1 MARKTDKPDDQ
12 LDFNFDGFDF
22 KEPKD
27 DRSPKAAAAMGAITG
42 AKDGFISHLTSATM
56 MRGIYDEVL
65 PKDYGKAL
73 DAAGKVHSAVKS
85 NLYYAKSQMA
95 GPIKQTKSF
104 VNANVNKLE
113 GKLPKGVVDK
123 LKNWAAESRRSGPSA
138 SELAEASLTNELN
151 AIFSAQH
158 AVQQRDKAEEVVRE
172 SIADSKASARH
183 TDTLDAMSRMSLSLE
198 RMVSY
203 QDSVTIGYQR
213 KSLELQMRHYAAM
226 LESINLSK
234 QGTQVIVANLQ
245 SIAENT
251 RLPEFVK
258 LKASERMQEVMR
270 SNFMNKAYDGVFGGT
285 DFIGGLTKVI
295 AKRGRNKID
304 DLKRGFEDAL
314 SGAEQ
319 LAGMASMMPDE
330 MTKNQKLEMAG
341 SMGGS
346 FLGESLANRAGKQV
360 GKAAKWLLD
369 IVDPDGKHKAFGRK
383 LSYGIDNPN
392 AGLSMIKKHAAN
404 KQDENGENL
413 LEGETWV
420 GKTLNKLF
428 ELADDV
434 SGEIN
439 RPGKLG
445 MQVGGIKDFGEPGQ
459 LSYGAVRSLEE
470 IIPGW
475 LQRIHHNT
483 AVMATGNPAVVPL
496 SYDFSRG
503 QFVSDKSKTAAISE
517 LLFSDSE
524 KSHLDYMGS
533 GIASIIDPENKLSPE
548 QRKTVLATILKDNS
562 EDKSKVRRG
571 DVTEFERV
579 TNADT
584 WKAGGASDDDANRI
598 SEVIAASLGEAF
610 SEKHVEFARRANN
623 FGLSIA
629 DKREAVQ
636 ALINTGDVG
645 LLRRIGL
652 LDSENNFVPKKYL
665 ELLNQEKI
673 DFGVDDTFLGSK
685 HHKKHR
691 TFAVG
696 LTGDDPTIAP
706 PPAPNASGTQT
717 RINESD
723 IKIDGRGT
731 NRIVKSLDS
740 NTDKMLKRLDTLITL
755 TKDNKVQHN
764 TYQLGLSTPLKWVGE
779 AVGKGAKLLGRGVSG
794 VGRLAAG
801 VTNTASN
808 VMDWGR
814 SKLDTLHDVFVEGQ
828 LEPRLYAWKLK
839 AGEYRDSV
847 TNEVIRSYQDMKNAV
862 VDANGNIVLDAAD
875 VKRAFVRTPVGRKMI
890 TALGASRSRIQKFAD
905 EHKII
910 GAPLKFA
917 EAAWRVG
924 GSAKDRVLENV
935 AGKFD
940 IYVGKEEQPRLFAY
954 KLRLGHYRLKD
965 TNEVV
970 TKLRQITGDVVDESG
985 NTVLIAD
992 EIKLAYYRSTFG
1004 KMLLSSITKAASNIT
1019 SFVSG
1024 KFGSA
1029 GKLGMKMLNK
1039 AKDLL
1044 DEPIDIYV
1052 DYDMKTPRL
1061 LAITMRA
1068 GGYINDVNNELVTRP
1083 SHIVGQVRR
1092 LHDNKVVLTDSDLTH
1107 ICDSNGNKIKSIRA
1121 KLFGIATS
1129 QLKLAKDLA
1138 IRGYKWGKE
1147 KLSGVLGK
1155 MTGFFGDTKG
1165 IDLTGFYDWLT
1176 SNPVVDKL
1184 TAIHTLLDQRLPGG
1198 KVKVRSG
1205 EVRDRNGKVR
1215 KIGDQ
1220 DGDGDVDGSNA
1231 DKEQQAGKKSLKE
1244 KATSKLAEATENA
1257 KKGIEAWR
1265 ENRKKKE
1272 KEDDEGGFFSKIK
1285 EYIATAVAG
1294 LLGGAVTSIF
1304 GGGAAAAG
1312 TGAATT
1318 AAGTAATGAAASG
1331 VGTAAAGAAGVA
1343 GTAAA
1348 AGKASKLARLGSAM
1362 WTATKWTGKAA
1373 WWLTKASFKPTALI
1387 ARGAMMAI
1395 PAVLSGIGAVL
1406 SSPVTLPAM
1415 AIAAVGYGIYKFV
1428 TRLKIG
1434 NTLKMRMAQYGF
1446 NGFDDKK
1453 TKAICEFEATIFS
1466 QVEFSGG
1473 VAKLDKTK
1481 SDKELLEKVRDIF
1494 GMDENNQKHIARF
1507 SRWYTTRFKP
1517 VYLSHLTAIDKLG
1530 LKVPLREVEDME
1542 PEAKIKYIQAT
1553 RGLQIDF
1560 SEIQSPFPEHSYL
1573 EGTAVDVSNFAEA
1586 AIAEAKKLAPE
1597 AAVPPVT
1604 KTPETLTKEGTPK
1617 TGPGTDGASTPG
1629 AVGAAASAMTP
1640 TSSQPLTKTALD
1652 GTGKSVTI
1660 SPTAMIIASG
1670 ENAKVGALDAV
1681 RFRTYGLVDL
1691 EADKVEGLRT
1701 AERIAMKH
1709 VKVGAEKRVVFDS
1722 DLVKFGTDLAPAF
1735 GTSTSSTAEFTSLV
1749 SWVRD
1754 RFLPT
1759 YLNYASCLNVAAGK
1773 YDETAQNSLTPND
1786 VYRTALYVRD
1796 TKDADNRSVWGAR
1809 FSPWKGYTLNTDP
1822 SSVLANIEF
1831 LKEKSNKTPKAIEEK
1846 IDSVAEKAKKAAI
1859 KNNGGV
1865 DPADMTSK
1873 KDAPSLLQRFGNA
1886 VQEGVA
1892 SANYH
1897 LDNMVDKAKNVFDP
1911 PTGPNVG
1918 KATSSMGIETNDLPV
1933 SGGKV
1938 TGNEDFATLIHL
1950 GESKR
1955 RGYNDYNR
1963 GSAKNAPSNKENIK
1977 LTDMTL
1983 EEIMR
1988 KQRLPLMNPDRL
2000 FAVGKY
2006 QVTTDPL
2013 RDAVRAL
2020 GLNVSEKFTPQLQE
2034 RIFAEFLATRK
2045 KGRKRLEGYIKGKSD
2060 NADGAVDDA
2069 ALEWA
2074 SLKNSSGTGSYNGV
2088 GTNHASIGA
2097 GAVKAALSKAREKY
2111 AALIKSGMAEERAYG
2126 VAIGAYKDSSG
2137 GSTAASSAA
2146 GTAGATPTADGKS
2159 APAGASDTAT
2169 YTPSAA
2175 SDAAKRGGTK
2185 SSLVATT
2192 PTSSSPANTPTP
2204 QPQSDTTASYTPSV
2218 SKEKAG
2224 ALSEAAKA
2232 NDMTKVAYTVGGGS
2246 KMGSKEQATNMVART
2261 NQDYNAP
2268 AAEALNLI
2276 AAEARQHT
2284 TLLKEIRD
2292 ALVGQNKAQPP
2303 SNSKPALRPVN
2314 NMFSGTAAAQMPVD
2328 LSSSGMI

>member
-1 MARKTDKPDDQ
+1 MAKKTDKPDDQ

-42 AKDGFISHLTSATM
+42 AKDGFISHLTSAAM

-158 AVQQRDKAEEVVRE
+158 AVQQRDKAEEVIRE

-251 RLPEFVK
+251 KLPEFVK

-270 SNFMNKAYDGVFGGT
+270 SNFMNKAYDRVFGGT

-295 AKRGRNKID
+295 NRRGKNKID
-304 DLKRGFEDAL
+304 DIKRGFEDAL

-319 LAGMASMMPDE
+319 LASMASLMPDD
-330 MTKNQKLEMAG
+330 MSKNQKLEMAG

-346 FLGESLANRAGKQV
+346 FLGESLANRAGKQI
-360 GKAAKWLLD
+360 GKGTKWLLNKA
-369 IVDPDGKHKAFGRK
+369 DPDGKHKAFGRK

-392 AGLSMIKKHAAN
+392 AALSMIKKHVAN
-404 KQDENGENL
+404 KQDKNGENL
-413 LEGETWV
+413 LDGETWT
-420 GKTLNKLF
+420 GRTLSKLF
-428 ELADDV
+428 ELAEEV
-434 SGEIN
+434 SGEVN
-439 RPGKLG
+439 KSGKLG

-483 AVMATGNPAVVPL
+483 AIMATGNPAVVPL

-517 LLFSDSE
+517 LLFSGSE
-524 KSHLDYMGS
+524 KSHLNYMGD
-533 GIASIIDPENKLSPE
+533 GIANIIDPENKLTPE
-548 QRKTVLATILKDNS
+548 QRKTMLATILKDNS
-562 EDKSKVRRG
+562 EDKSKARRG
-571 DVTEFERV
+571 DVTEFGRV
-579 TNADT
+579 TNSDT
-584 WKAGGASDDDANRI
+584 WKAGGASDEDASKI

-665 ELLNQEKI
+665 ELLNQDKI
-673 DFGVDDTFLGSK
+673 DFGVDDTFLGSRHQK
-685 HHKKHR
+685 RRR

-696 LTGDDPTIAP
+696 LSNNDPTIAP

-717 RINESD
+717 RVSEPNVN
-723 IKIDGRGT
+723 IDGRGT
-731 NRIVKSLDS
+731 DRIVKSLDS
-740 NTDKMLKRLDTLITL
+740 NTDKMLERLDTLIDL

-764 TYQLGLSTPLKWVGE
+764 TYQLGLSTPLKWVSK
-779 AVGKGAKLLGRGVSG
+779 AVGKGAKLVGHGISG

-814 SKLDTLHDVFVEGQ
+814 SKLDTLHDVFIEGQ
-828 LEPRLYAWKLK
+828 VEPRLYAWKLK

-890 TALGASRSRIQKFAD
+890 TSLGASRSRIQKFAD
-905 EHKII
+905 DHKII

-970 TKLRQITGDVVDESG
+970 TKLRQITGDVVDENG
-985 NTVLIAD
+985 NTVLTAD

-1029 GKLGMKMLNK
+1029 GELGMKMLNK

-1068 GGYINDVNNELVTRP
+1068 GGYVNDVNNELVTRP

-1107 ICDSNGNKIKSIRA
+1107 ICDSNGRKIRSVRA

-1129 QLKLAKDLA
+1129 QLRLAKNLVV
-1138 IRGYKWGKE
+1138 RGYKWGKE

-1155 MTGFFGDTKG
+1155 MSGFFGDTKG
-1165 IDLTGFYDWLT
+1165 IDLTGFYDWIT

-1198 KVKVRSG
+1198 KEKVRSG
-1205 EVRDRNGKVR
+1205 EVRDRRGRVR

-1231 DKEQQAGKKSLKE
+1231 DKEQQEGKKGLKE
-1244 KATSKLAEATENA
+1244 KAVSKLSEASERA

-1265 ENRKKKE
+1265 ESRKNKE
-1272 KEDDEGGFFSKIK
+1272 KADDESGFFSKIK
-1285 EYIATAVAG
+1285 DYIATAVAG

-1312 TGAATT
+1312 AGAATT
-1318 AAGTAATGAAASG
+1318 AAGTAATGAAATGAAASG

-1406 SSPVTLPAM
+1406 SSPVTLPAI

-1560 SEIQSPFPEHSYL
+1560 SEIQSPFPEHAYL

-1617 TGPGTDGASTPG
+1617 TGPGTDGTSTTG
-1629 AVGAAASAMTP
+1629 AVGAATSAMTP

-1652 GTGKSVTI
+1652 GTGKNVTI

-1709 VKVGAEKRVVFDS
+1709 VKVGAEKRVIFDS

-1773 YDETAQNSLTPND
+1773 YDATAQNSLTPND

-1897 LDNMVDKAKNVFDP
+1897 LDNMVDKAKNVFDA

-1938 TGNEDFATLIHL
+1938 TGNEDFATLVHL

-1988 KQRLPLMNPDRL
+1988 KQQLPLMNPDRL

-2006 QVTTDPL
+2006 QVVTGTL
-2013 RDAVRAL
+2013 RDAVRSL

-2034 RIFAEFLATRK
+2034 RIFAEFLATKK
-2045 KGRKRLEGYIKGKSD
+2045 KGRRALEGFVKGKSD
-2060 NADGAVDDA
+2060 NADAAVNDA

-2074 SLKNSSGTGSYNGV
+2074 SLKGSSGSGAYEGV

-2097 GAVKAALSKAREKY
+2097 AAVKAALTRARTKY
-2111 AALIKSGMAEERAYG
+2111 ASLIKSGMAEERAYG
-2126 VAIGAYKDSSG
+2126 IAIGAYKD
-2137 GSTAASSAA
+2137 GSA
-2146 GTAGATPTADGKS
+2146 GTAGT
-2159 APAGASDTAT
+2159 APASGASAAPGASGSSTDT

-2185 SSLVATT
+2185 APLEAAT
-2192 PTSSSPANTPTP
+2192 PTSSSTANTPSP

-2314 NMFSGTAAAQMPVD
+2314 NMFGGTAAAQMPVD
-2328 LSSSGMI
+2328 LSSSGLV